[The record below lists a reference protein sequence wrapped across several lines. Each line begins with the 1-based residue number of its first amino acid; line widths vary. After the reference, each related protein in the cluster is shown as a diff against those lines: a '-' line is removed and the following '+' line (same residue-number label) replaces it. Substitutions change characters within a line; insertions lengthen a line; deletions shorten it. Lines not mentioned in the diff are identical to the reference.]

1 MSDNFRDQMDQED
14 LARRADHANQAG
26 QPGQKGDAKPQS
38 SSRRAVLV
46 GAAATAGLAGV
57 GFAWWRS
64 GQTGQSEPGT
74 NQLGLGP
81 FWGLDLPTPS
91 GQNLRL
97 ASLKGR
103 PLLLNFWA
111 TWCPPC
117 VEELPLIDRFYQENS
132 AKGWQV
138 LGLAVD
144 QPAPVKAFLSK
155 SPVTFQ
161 IAMSGL
167 AGVELSKSL
176 GNLSGGLP
184 FTVVIG
190 SQGDVLHRKMGQVT
204 PADLTAW
211 ATLR

>member
-1 MSDNFRDQMDQED
+1 MSDNLRDKANQVD
-14 LARRADHANQAG
+14 LARQADLLG
-26 QPGQKGDAKPQS
+26 PKVDLKLQS
-38 SSRRAVLV
+38 SNRRALLV
-46 GAAATAGLAGV
+46 GAAATAGLAGA

-64 GQTGQSEPGT
+64 GKPDDRAKPEIGAGQS
-74 NQLGLGP
+74 GLGQ
-81 FWGLDLPTPS
+81 FWALELPTPS
-91 GQNLRL
+91 GQNIAL

-117 VEELPLIDRFYQENS
+117 VEELPLIDRFYQENA

-155 SPVTFQ
+155 SPVTFP